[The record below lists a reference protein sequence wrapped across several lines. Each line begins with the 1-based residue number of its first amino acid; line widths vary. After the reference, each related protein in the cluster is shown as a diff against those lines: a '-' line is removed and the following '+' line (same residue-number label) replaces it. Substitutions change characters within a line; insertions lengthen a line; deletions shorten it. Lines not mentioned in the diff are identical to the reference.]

1 MMRRAILLLLF
12 CALSALPALAAEKQS
27 HAYMRQVLSGKKGLL
42 AMAEVEAT
50 TALLQ
55 ARLALKKPEDL
66 AWMREHAHAV
76 VYATDPSK
84 SKNKAGPGKGYG
96 VVKAA
101 ENIEKYIRAAGKSK
115 DASEKV
121 KSYSRRVATSPK
133 NVNAWAVR
141 AADLAGKVTN
151 MKTTRNAVRVL
162 LQIRQM
168 CQQMLLGKDSNR
180 DGKVTWKRH
189 EGGLLQ
195 ARRYMELMQKAEKI
209 E

>member
-1 MMRRAILLLLF
+1 ML
-12 CALSALPALAAEKQS
+12 ALPALAAEKQS

-42 AMAEVEAT
+42 AMAEAEAT

-55 ARLALKKPEDL
+55 ARLALKKPDDL
-66 AWMREHAHAV
+66 EWMRELAHTV

-84 SKNKAGPGKGYG
+84 SRTKAGPGKGYG
-96 VVKAA
+96 VAKAA

-121 KSYSRRVATSPK
+121 KSYSRRVAISAK

-141 AADLAGKVTN
+141 AADLADKVTR
-151 MKTTRNAVRVL
+151 MKAIRNAVRVL
-162 LQIRQM
+162 VQIRQM

-189 EGGLLQ
+189 EGGLLH

-209 E
+209 K